1 MNVLKTRCVKKI
13 RSGNKIVRYVLED
26 KYYKVYEFTPESLKD
41 KMFFDEVKVENLK
54 VDRAGRLID
63 IKDYK
68 YHIPRYRLIKACST
82 RGNMSFAGAP
92 LYYELDPSK
101 RIFGKIY
108 SDTEAQLLDGK
119 IVNLSQYIA
128 AHRMDIRRIRIYTSM
143 FPDIYEE
150 Y

>member
-1 MNVLKTRCVKKI
+1 MNVLKARCVKKI

-68 YHIPRYRLIKACST
+68 YHIPRYRLIRACST
-82 RGNMSFAGAP
+82 TGNMSFAGAP

-101 RIFGKIY
+101 RIFGEIY
-108 SDTEAQLLDGK
+108 SDTEAKLLDGK
-119 IVNLSQYIA
+119 IVNVSQYIA